1 MKVYGKNNSIFD
13 EITDLEFEEILN
25 ECGFNYTKVEKGNGG
40 LFINNTKISS
50 KTLGKEYEL
59 LIEFEKRR
67 KYSRINKITIHQNT
81 SYELEYP
88 LKDIVV

>member
-40 LFINNTKISS
+40 HFINNTTISS

-59 LIEFEKRR
+59 LIEFEKEENIQGLI
-67 KYSRINKITIHQNT
+67 K
-81 SYELEYP
+81 
-88 LKDIVV
+88 